1 MTKRNLATI
10 ATVAL
15 AGLALSVPAFAQ
27 DGHQNQV
34 NDRVQDTNQRINQEY
49 RDGDISRNQEH
60 QLKDENRDI
69 KHEEQAQ
76 ARDGLSHGEQRSL
89 NQQENSL
96 NHQITHD
103 SHN

>member
-10 ATVAL
+10 AAVAV
-15 AGLALSVPAFAQ
+15 AGIALSASAFAQ
-27 DGHQNQV
+27 DGRQNQV

-49 RDGDISRNQEH
+49 RDGDISRNQAR
-60 QLKDENRDI
+60 QLKEENRDI

-96 NHQITHD
+96 NRQITRD
-103 SHN
+103 SDK